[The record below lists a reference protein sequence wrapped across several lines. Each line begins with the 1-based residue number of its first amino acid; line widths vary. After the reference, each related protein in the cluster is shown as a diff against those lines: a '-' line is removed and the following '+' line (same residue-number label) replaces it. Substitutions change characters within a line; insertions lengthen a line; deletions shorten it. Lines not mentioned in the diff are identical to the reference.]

1 MTNKPISFREQGLCF
16 YYEVKI
22 LGMKPQFRSIGI
34 GFCGGDQKRD
44 KPLGNKRGSYS
55 FMGNGQIFTNVKDP
69 SQPDAGEEFSQCGFE
84 EGDVIGCGFNIQKR
98 EIFYTKNGA
107 CLGVAFKDVPVPEG
121 GLYAAVC
128 LQSLSHHI

>member
-1 MTNKPISFREQGLCF
+1 MTYGAPEAICKKGTL

-34 GFCGGDQKRD
+34 GFCAADQKRD

-55 FMGNGQIFTNVKDP
+55 FMGNGHIFTNVKDP

-84 EGDVIGCGFNIQKR
+84 EGDVIGCGLLTERR
-98 EIFYTKNGA
+98 EIFDSRGLATLRQAEAFQESSVFDA
-107 CLGVAFKDVPVPEG
+107 CPFDG
-121 GLYAAVC
+121 
-128 LQSLSHHI
+128 